1 MAAFKLLTTKETEMV
16 RLRSFLIALAVLAF
30 LISGT
35 LFVPSGAQ
43 GGLTAYR
50 TRNQH
55 LGVSGGNV
63 NDRTSRFCCSGT
75 LGALVTDGT
84 TQYILSNNHVMG
96 RSDQAA
102 AGEDISQPGMIDAN
116 CAVTT
121 VVADF
126 TISSPLGSNVDASIA
141 QLRPGTMDSTGFIE
155 GIGVPSSSVVA
166 PTVGLAVTKSGRTT
180 GNTSGTVTS
189 INTSVSVQYQK
200 NCGSGKKFTVA
211 YTAQVVVGGSSFSA
225 GGDSG
230 SLILSSAGKNP
241 VALLYA
247 GSSTSTIGNPAGQVL
262 QRLSQVLGR
271 SLTFVGSGGGNGP
284 TSLKGKAALEIE
296 PLVRGFGG
304 VMPQLPPQAADRA
317 SAVLEVHRASLMA
330 TPGVVGAGV
339 GSASENDQ
347 EPAIVIYVDRTSSAR
362 PQFGP
367 ALDGIAVRIV
377 HTDPFVAF

>member
-1 MAAFKLLTTKETEMV
+1 MV
-16 RLRSFLIALAVLAF
+16 RLRNLFIALAVLAF
-30 LISGT
+30 LIAGT
-35 LFVPSGAQ
+35 LVTPSDAQ
-43 GGLTAYR
+43 GGLAPYR
-50 TRNQH
+50 TRNLE

-96 RSDQAA
+96 RSGGAS

-126 TISSPLGSNVDASIA
+126 TISAPFSSNVDASIA
-141 QLRPGTMDSTGFIE
+141 QLRPGLMDASGSIE
-155 GIGVPSSSVVA
+155 GIGVPSSAVIN

-180 GNTSGTVTS
+180 GTTNGTVTS
-189 INTSVSVQYQK
+189 INTSVNVQYQQ
-200 NCGSGKKFTVA
+200 NCGSGKKFTIS
-211 YTAQVVVGGSSFSA
+211 YTGQVVVGGSSFSA

-230 SLILSSAGKNP
+230 SLIVSSSGRNP

-262 QRLSQVLGR
+262 QRLSAALGR
-271 SLTFVGSGGGNGP
+271 NLTYVGSGGNSP
-284 TSLKGKAALEIE
+284 TTQNGKAAQLGME
-296 PLVRGFGG
+296 PIVRGFGG
-304 VMPQLPPQAADRA
+304 NLPQLPEQAADRA
-317 SAVLEVHRASLMA
+317 SAVLETNRAMLMA
-330 TPGVVGAGV
+330 TPGVIGAGV
-339 GSASENDQ
+339 GSASDNDL
-347 EPAIVIYVDRTSSAR
+347 EPAIVIYVDRTSPNR
-362 PQFGP
+362 PVFAP
-367 ALDGIAVRIV
+367 ALDGIAVRVI

>member
-1 MAAFKLLTTKETEMV
+1 MV
-16 RLRSFLIALAVLAF
+16 RLRSWLIALAVLAF
-30 LISGT
+30 LVSGIA
-35 LFVPSGAQ
+35 LVPSDAQ
-43 GGLTAYR
+43 GNLAPYR
-50 TRNQH
+50 TRNLR

-63 NDRTSRFCCSGT
+63 NDRTKSFCCSGT

-84 TQYILSNNHVMG
+84 TQYILSNNHVIG

-126 TISSPLGSNVDASIA
+126 TISSPFGSNVDASLA
-141 QLRPGTMDSTGFIE
+141 QVRPGLVDSSGTIE
-155 GIGVPSSSVVA
+155 GIGIPSSAVLA

-180 GNTSGTVTS
+180 GTTNGTVTS
-189 INTSVSVQYQK
+189 INTSVNVQYQR
-200 NCGSGKKFTVA
+200 NCGSGKKFTVS
-211 YTAQVVVGGSSFSA
+211 YTGQVVVGGSSFSA

-230 SLILSSAGKNP
+230 SMILSSSGRNP

-262 QRLSQVLGR
+262 QRLSAVLGR
-271 SLTFVGSGGGNGP
+271 NLTFVGSGGGGNGP
-284 TSLKGKAALEIE
+284 TSQNGKSHLDLQPHI
-296 PLVRGFGG
+296 RGFGG
-304 VMPQLPPQAADRA
+304 LMPQLPEQAADRA
-317 SAVLEVHRASLMA
+317 SAVLDVHRASLMA
-330 TPGVVGAGV
+330 TPGVIGAGV
-339 GSASENDQ
+339 GSASDNDLQ
-347 EPAIVIYVDRTSSAR
+347 PAIVIYVDRTSSAR
-362 PQFGP
+362 PNFAE